1 MLRVAVMV
9 SGGGTNLQAIIDAV
23 KSGTVTNTEIAAVIS
38 NNADAY
44 ALTRAKENGIEAICI
59 SPKEYENRE
68 SFHKALLEKVNEL
81 NIDLIVLAGYL
92 VKIPEEMV
100 HQYSH
105 RIINI
110 HPSLIPS
117 FCGVG
122 YYGLH
127 VHEAVLEKGVKVT
140 GATVHYVDEGMDTG
154 EIIAQKPVMVEDGD
168 TPEILQ
174 KRVMEQAEW
183 QLLPAAINMIANK
196 CLER

>member
-1 MLRVAVMV
+1 MQFWFPEAEQISRH
-9 SGGGTNLQAIIDAV
+9 IDAV
-23 KSGTVTNTEIAAVIS
+23 KDGTITNTELVAVIS
-38 NNADAY
+38 NNANAY
-44 ALTRAKENGIEAICI
+44 ALTRAKENGIEALCI
-59 SPKEYENRE
+59 SPKDYADRAD
-68 SFHKALLEKVNEL
+68 FHKALLEKINEL
-81 NIDLIVLAGYL
+81 KVDLIVLAGYL

-154 EIIAQKPVMVEDGD
+154 EIIAQKPVMVEEGD

-183 QLLPAAINMIANK
+183 KLLPAAINMIANQK
-196 CLER
+196 